1 MSVTSPHWSAGTPI
15 PPPPSKIG
23 HISQAAK
30 ARNCA
35 SANIIH
41 NTWLKACCTILC
53 ISSWTSS
60 THRRLGSS
68 SRRICLLTKS
78 SNEISGTNKAGRGPC
93 EQKKKKNSDLREI
106 HILVISSNCDLIS
119 YRCVSNGRQY
129 IFCGKS
135 LQGIHVLKCLTKDVV
150 KNVTYPRSSTT
161 VLVNKTKIKLDSFSL
176 GLFI

>member
-1 MSVTSPHWSAGTPI
+1 MSVASPHWSAGTPI
-15 PPPPSKIG
+15 PPPPSSKIG

-68 SRRICLLTKS
+68 NRRICLLTKS

-93 EQKKKKNSDLREI
+93 ERE
-106 HILVISSNCDLIS
+106 
-119 YRCVSNGRQY
+119 
-129 IFCGKS
+129 K
-135 LQGIHVLKCLTKDVV
+135 
-150 KNVTYPRSSTT
+150 
-161 VLVNKTKIKLDSFSL
+161 KIKIWGKLMSNWSHQTAILFLTVAFLMAVSISFVESPSRA
-176 GLFI
+176 FMSWSVWPKMSWKM